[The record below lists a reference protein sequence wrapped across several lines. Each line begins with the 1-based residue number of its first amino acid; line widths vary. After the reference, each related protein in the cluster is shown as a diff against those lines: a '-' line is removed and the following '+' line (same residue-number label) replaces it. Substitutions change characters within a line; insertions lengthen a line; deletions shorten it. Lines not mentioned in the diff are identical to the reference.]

1 MRVFEQIMER
11 VSERV
16 AAGLGLRDLPPAEY
30 VHTKVLR
37 GQKGQ
42 AGALDPRSP
51 FMPWLIKQIKNGHF
65 DYSGH
70 VNTALNHAKNGDY
83 DTADTY
89 IDFANHYWRHPG
101 TSYTL
106 RQPFQAHDGEHI
118 TDIEDL
124 MPYLRRYHR
133 MAQRDPNYNLNAL
146 NPKGVIN
153 SLKVLQRER
162 AANYGKVVHDFGNGW
177 TMRKLRNKEEAE
189 WEGAQMANCIAEYG
203 DDIQHGAAHIWSL
216 RDPKNKPKVSI
227 EMVPRGNNEWGIQQM
242 YEKANNSDIRP
253 QYKEA
258 LRQWFAKLQAK
269 GQKIHGADV
278 HYIRTPEDLNR
289 PHVDDYGL
297 PSPPYLD
304 ARSFY
309 ENLTHP
315 NGTWEYNPERIDAA
329 LQGVHAQLGEND
341 MYDLLRHNREHEN
354 RLLELRSFVPPETW
368 REVQASPY
376 AQAVGHLQQRAIMN
390 EGGAFDQPD
399 PAVHVFAHTDPQEH
413 LNPYGEPCTC
423 PWNRGNLHATFAG

>member
-16 AAGLGLRDLPPAEY
+16 AAGLSLRDLPPAEY

-42 AGALDPRSP
+42 EGSLDPRSP

-65 DYSGH
+65 DQSAH
-70 VNTALNHAKNGDY
+70 INSALAHAKYGDY

-89 IDFANHYWRHPG
+89 IDYANNYWRHPG
-101 TSYTL
+101 VSYKL
-106 RQPFQAHDGEHI
+106 RQPFQAHDGESI

-153 SLKVLQRER
+153 SLKTLQRER
-162 AANYGKVVHDFGNGW
+162 AANYGKVVHNFGNGW

-189 WEGAQMANCIAEYG
+189 WEGAQMANCIADYG
-203 DDIQHGAAHIWSL
+203 DDIQSGDSHIWSL
-216 RDPKNKPKVSI
+216 RDPKNKPKVSL
-227 EMVPRGNNEWGIQQM
+227 EMRPRGNNEWAIEQM
-242 YEKANNSDIRP
+242 FEKANNSDIRP

-269 GQKIHGADV
+269 GQKIHGEDV
-278 HYIRTPEDLNR
+278 HYIRTPEDLNQ

-309 ENLTHP
+309 ENLTRP
-315 NGTWEYNPERIDAA
+315 NGTWEYNPERIDTA
-329 LQGVHAQLGEND
+329 LQGVNDQLGESD
-341 MYDLLRHNREHEN
+341 VYDLLRHNREHEN
-354 RLLELRSFVPPETW
+354 RLLELRSFVPPATW
-368 REVQASPY
+368 QEVQASPY
-376 AQAVGHLQQRAIMN
+376 AQAVGHLQQRGIMN

-399 PAVHVFAHTDPQEH
+399 PAVHVFAHTEPQEH